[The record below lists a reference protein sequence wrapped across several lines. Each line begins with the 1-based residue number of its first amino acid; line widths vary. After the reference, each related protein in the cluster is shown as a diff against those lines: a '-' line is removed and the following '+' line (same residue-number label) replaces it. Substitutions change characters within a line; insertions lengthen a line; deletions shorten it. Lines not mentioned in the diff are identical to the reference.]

1 MRLRTRVIATL
12 AAAALLA
19 LTVVP
24 AASAE
29 DYPTWDEVE
38 AARSSAAAT
47 SAEVDRISDFI
58 TSLTAESARLGRIT
72 IEKAAAYTVAK
83 AELDAA
89 TRRADVLVA
98 QRDTAV
104 TEAADAHDR
113 YGAIVSQLVVSGGT
127 ESLTVQLLLDDS
139 SDTDLLYRLGAM
151 TKLTQQAAGLEDRA
165 ESRSN
170 EADALNAQAAVAE
183 KARDKLA
190 ASAQKA
196 LGEAQA
202 AEQEAGARLAAQKE
216 ASATLQA
223 QLASLTAEAADV
235 EKRYTE
241 GEAARKAAEAA
252 AAAAAAEA
260 AAAAAAAAEAAGD
273 GGGGGGGGGATPIY
287 TGDVDSDPGA
297 AQAYAAG
304 AIGAYGWG
312 ADQFGCLQRLWNKES
327 GWRADAYNAS
337 SGAYGIPQSLPGE
350 KMATAG
356 VDWRTSAATQINWGL
371 SYIAQRYG
379 SPCGAWDHSVVWNW
393 Y

>member
-1 MRLRTRVIATL
+1 MRLRTRVIAVL
-12 AAAALLA
+12 AAAGLLA
-19 LTVVP
+19 LAVVP

-58 TSLTAESARLGRIT
+58 SSLTAESARLGRIT
-72 IEKAAAYTVAK
+72 IEKAAAYTLAK

-89 TRRADVLVA
+89 TQRADVLVA
-98 QRDTAV
+98 QRDIAV
-104 TEAADAHDR
+104 TEAAEAHDR

-127 ESLTVQLLLDDS
+127 ESLTVQLLLDHS

-170 EADALNAQAAVAE
+170 EADALSAQAAVAE

-190 ASAQKA
+190 AAAQTA

-235 EKRYTE
+235 EKRYTD

-273 GGGGGGGGGATPIY
+273 GGGGGGATPIY

-312 ADQFGCLQRLWNKES
+312 GDQFGCLQRLWNKES

-350 KMATAG
+350 KMASAG

>member
-1 MRLRTRVIATL
+1 MRLRTGVIAAV
-12 AAAALLA
+12 AAASLLA

-72 IEKAAAYTVAK
+72 IEKGAAYTVAK

-89 TRRADVLVA
+89 TRRADVLVT

-104 TEAADAHDR
+104 AEAADAHDR

-127 ESLTVQLLLDDS
+127 ESLTVQLLLDHS

-170 EADALNAQAAVAE
+170 EADALSAQAAVAE
-183 KARDKLA
+183 KERDKLA
-190 ASAQKA
+190 AAAQTA
-196 LGEAQA
+196 LEEAQA

-223 QLASLTAEAADV
+223 QLASLTAQAADV

-273 GGGGGGGGGATPIY
+273 GGGGGGGGATPIY

-312 ADQFGCLQRLWNKES
+312 GDQFGCLQRLWNKES

-350 KMATAG
+350 KMASAG
-356 VDWRTSAATQINWGL
+356 VDWRTNAGTQINWGL